1 MTRLVTEE
9 IPTSATKMRALRP
22 SAGKIFLWPF
32 SPIVLLHRRSTR
44 SGGPVTDARDG
55 LYDLR
60 PRGIALDLGPQ
71 PADVDVYV
79 TAGQIMRA
87 RGDGLGDLGPRES
100 LPRTAHQE
108 RQDLELCRRQVQGL
122 SVAAHGVAVRIEL
135 QRPQPDDAV
144 AVPALLPPE
153 PAQDGLDP
161 RLELLGVE
169 GLGYVVV
176 RPQLQSHHLVYR
188 LALGRQQHHRDVALL
203 PHLLQDLE
211 SAHPRQHD
219 VQHDEVQRFPPEY
232 PERLHPVLRRQH
244 PISLRR
250 QHDGGYLQ

>member
-9 IPTSATKMRALRP
+9 IPTSATKIRALRP
-22 SAGKIFLWPF
+22 SAGSSFLLSF
-32 SPIVLLHRRSTR
+32 SPIVLLHCQLP
-44 SGGPVTDARDG
+44 GGPVTDARDG
-55 LYDLR
+55 LYNLR
-60 PRGIALDLGPQ
+60 LRRVTLELGPQ

-79 TAGQIMRA
+79 TAGQIVRA

-100 LPRTAHQE
+100 LPRTAHQQ
-108 RQDLELCRRQVQGL
+108 RQDLELRRRQVQGL

-144 AVPALLPPE
+144 PVPTLLPPE

-176 RPQLQSHHLVYR
+176 RPELEAHHLVYR

-211 SAHPRQHD
+211 PAHPRQHD
-219 VQHDEVQRFPPEY
+219 VEHDEVQRFPPEY

>member
-22 SAGKIFLWPF
+22 SAGRSFLSSF
-32 SPIVLLHRRSTR
+32 SPIVLLHRRLTR
-44 SGGPVTDARDG
+44 AGGPVTDARDG
-55 LYDLR
+55 LYNLR
-60 PRGIALDLGPQ
+60 LRRVALDLGSQ

-100 LPRTAHQE
+100 LPRTAHQQ
-108 RQDLELCRRQVQGL
+108 RQDLELRRRQVQGL
-122 SVAAHGVAVRIEL
+122 SVAAHGVAVRVEL

-144 AVPALLPPE
+144 PVPALLPPE

-176 RPQLQSHHLVYR
+176 RPE
-188 LALGRQQHHRDVALL
+188 
-203 PHLLQDLE
+203 LE
-211 SAHPRQHD
+211 AHQ
-219 VQHDEVQRFPPEY
+219 VQGLPPEY
-232 PERLHPVLRRQH
+232 PQRLDPVLRRQH
-244 PISLRR
+244 PIPFRR
-250 QHDGGYLQ
+250 QHDGGNLQEGRVVVYQQNRLFQAPLLKTFRAALPPLKT